1 MLSKR
6 LPNLNMI
13 GLSEQTYVS
22 TPVFMVGVSL
32 VSRFLALCPPITAS
46 SSFQFPSFCLFPSV
60 LVFLF

>member
-32 VSRFLALCPPITAS
+32 VSRFLALWPPHHCL
-46 SSFQFPSFCLFPSV
+46 QFFPVS
-60 LVFLF
+60 